1 MSGEAEAQ
9 GPAPA
14 MVHGHQLQP
23 HLLVEV
29 DGPVGEGDPVTE
41 AVPPRGPSGVG
52 VQPHVLALGVGVE
65 AQRLRDSEH

>member
-1 MSGEAEAQ
+1 VSGEAEAQ

-14 MVHGHQLQP
+14 MVNGPPLQP

-52 VQPHVLALGVGVE
+52 VQPHVLALGV
-65 AQRLRDSEH
+65 